1 MTKDT
6 KAKANK
12 ILVAYF
18 SHSGN
23 TRAAAGQVK
32 DITGGDVFEITAA
45 EAYPGD
51 YDATV
56 ARAVKELKA
65 KARPQLK
72 SEAPDLSAYTTIIL
86 GYPNWCNTIPMP
98 VAAFLSVNDLSGK
111 NIAPFCTNEG
121 SGLGRSEADI
131 KALCPQSKVL
141 PGLALR
147 GSTVKKSRP
156 EMARWLKELGLGST

>member
-1 MTKDT
+1 MKKDAV
-6 KAKANK
+6 KPGKV
-12 ILVAYF
+12 LVVYF

-23 TRAAAGQVK
+23 TRVVAGQVK
-32 DITGGDVFEITAA
+32 DITGGDVFEIAAA

-65 KARPQLK
+65 KARPSLK
-72 SEAPDLSAYTTIIL
+72 SKTPDLSAYTTIIL

-121 SGLGRSEADI
+121 SGLGRSESDI

-141 PGLALR
+141 NGLALR
-147 GSTVKKSRP
+147 GSTVKKSCP

>member
-23 TRAAAGQVK
+23 TRVVAGQVK
-32 DITGGDVFEITAA
+32 DITGGDVFEIAAA
-45 EAYPGD
+45 EAYPDD

-65 KARPQLK
+65 KARPPLK
-72 SEAPDLSAYTTIIL
+72 SKTPDLSAYTTIIL

-98 VAAFLSVNDLSGK
+98 IAAFLTANNLSVK

-131 KALCPQSKVL
+131 KALCPQSNVL
-141 PGLALR
+141 NGLALR
-147 GSTVKKSRP
+147 GSTVQKARP
-156 EMARWLKELGLGST
+156 EVEKWVRGLGSL

>member
-1 MTKDT
+1 MKKETSSKQG
-6 KAKANK
+6 K

-23 TRAAAGQVK
+23 TRVVAGQVK
-32 DITGGDVFEITAA
+32 DITGGDLFEIAAA
-45 EAYPGD
+45 EAYPDD

-65 KARPQLK
+65 KAHPALK
-72 SEAPDLSAYTTIIL
+72 STAPDLSAYTTIIL

-98 VAAFLSVNDLSGK
+98 VAAFLTANNLSVK

-131 KALCPQSKVL
+131 KAICPQSNVL
-141 PGLALR
+141 NGLALR
-147 GSTVKKSRP
+147 GSTVQKARP
-156 EMARWLKELGLGST
+156 EVEKWVRGLGSS